1 MEKWVYLVARKTY
14 ELGTFYLCDPE
25 GDEYCAMVAVTLSAA
40 MQRLGSGEI
49 ELYLKDCKLI
59 DCTGVSKLAAVELW
73 AKSVIDARCG
83 MDTHLNMPHEGS
95 RRTVR
100 SCSKP

>member
-14 ELGTFYLCDPE
+14 ELGTFYLCDPR

-49 ELYLKDCKLI
+49 ELYSKIVNLVTAPMFRCLRQSKDWDL
-59 DCTGVSKLAAVELW
+59 
-73 AKSVIDARCG
+73 
-83 MDTHLNMPHEGS
+83 
-95 RRTVR
+95 VR
-100 SCSKP
+100 SNCI